1 MSERTPSTS
10 PWRKSSRSNGN
21 GGNNCV
27 EVALLERVIAVRDS
41 KNPSGPALSFSPVQ
55 WNAFLDGAKDGK
67 FDIAN

>member
-1 MSERTPSTS
+1 MSERTLSTS

-27 EVALLERVIAVRDS
+27 EVALLESVIAVRDS
-41 KNPSGPALSFSPVQ
+41 KNPSGPALAFSPVQ
-55 WNAFLDGAKDGK
+55 WSAFLDGAKDGE